1 MAWSVDA
8 LTRKRPGQECM
19 MKNNLTTLRELVEVL
34 NDGKAFYEE
43 AATHVQR
50 PELRQLF
57 GRMARTKN
65 AIAGALNSRIEA
77 RGSCAPA
84 DGTLTGTLRKAYGEI
99 RARLSG
105 SPDDEYIDQLEV
117 FEDRI
122 MNVFREAAGESDDA
136 EVRAL
141 ASKYMP
147 DVTRDHSEMSA
158 LKHQARQH

>member
-1 MAWSVDA
+1 MKSSV
-8 LTRKRPGQECM
+8 
-19 MKNNLTTLRELVEVL
+19 TTLRELVEVL

-43 AATHVQR
+43 AAARVQR

-57 GRMARTKN
+57 ARMARTKS

-77 RGSCAPA
+77 HGSSAPG
-84 DGTLTGTLRKAYGEI
+84 DGTLTGMLRKAYGEI
-99 RARLSG
+99 RVCLSG
-105 SPDDEYIDQLEV
+105 SPDDEYIGQLEI

-122 MNVFREAAGESDDA
+122 MTVFREAAGESDDA

-147 DVTRDHSEMSA
+147 DVARDHSEMSA
-158 LKHQARQH
+158 LKHQVQHH